1 LSNPGGSP
9 AFLSAVLMNNH
20 RLNDIKES
28 LRAEIKAS
36 EGGLRED
43 IAELRK
49 IEKNHSELP
58 LK

>member
-1 LSNPGGSP
+1 
-9 AFLSAVLMNNH
+9 MNNH